1 MKRGLVPDQI
11 GDRDDIKK
19 LKPSSSSS
27 SYLRFVPQEVPI
39 NIREMSKE
47 QFFKADANAF
57 KHEANVLRS
66 LLRVCARAKCINQS
80 NDLIQCYDQLEQ
92 ISASRC
98 PDPAKIKDIQERL
111 EAMGILLNSFVPRE
125 KTDKDFEVY
134 LAEKAEEKMNIR
146 KSLRLT

>member
-1 MKRGLVPDQI
+1 MKRALVPDQI

-19 LKPSSSSS
+19 LKPSSSQV
-27 SYLRFVPQEVPI
+27 RFVPQEVPI

-47 QFFKADANAF
+47 QFFKAEADAH
-57 KHEANVLRS
+57 KHDANVLRS

-98 PDPAKIKDIQERL
+98 PDTTKIKDIQERL
-111 EAMGILLNSFVPRE
+111 EAMGIILNSFVPRE